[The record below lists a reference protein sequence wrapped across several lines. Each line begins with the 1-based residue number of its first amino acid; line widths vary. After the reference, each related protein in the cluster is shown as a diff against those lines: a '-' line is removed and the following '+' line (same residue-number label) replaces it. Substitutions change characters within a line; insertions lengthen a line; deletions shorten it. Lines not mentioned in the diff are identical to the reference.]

1 VQEAKKGL
9 SLQHETINAVEG
21 LKVNMNGT
29 SEAIEELSKNSV
41 EIGTVL
47 DVIKSIADQTN
58 LLALNAAIEAAR
70 AGEQGRGFSV
80 VADEVRTLAQRTQ
93 KSTNEIQ
100 TMIEKL
106 QLGSQN
112 SVTEMQR
119 SLESLDT
126 TISLT
131 ESSKKVLD
139 NIVAMI
145 GNILNMNDQIA
156 SATEEQSMT
165 LIEVSNQVNVANDYS
180 LQTKDSFSTLQN
192 SSNQLGKIVAVY
204 EPLVNKFKT

>member
-1 VQEAKKGL
+1 MQEAKKGL